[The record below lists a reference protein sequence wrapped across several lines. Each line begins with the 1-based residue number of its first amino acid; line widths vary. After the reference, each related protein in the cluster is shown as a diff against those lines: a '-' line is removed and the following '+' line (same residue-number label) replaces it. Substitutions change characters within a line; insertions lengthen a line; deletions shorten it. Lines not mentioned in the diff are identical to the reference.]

1 MRLLITCQF
10 RTGTQVLIM
19 DPATDA
25 DFEVLTRAQ
34 AGDPDAVLS
43 VPARITQDGPV
54 SDRLI
59 RAGAI
64 RSVVKD
70 TTTT

>member
-10 RTGTQVLIM
+10 TDGTQVLIK

-34 AGDPDAVLS
+34 AGNPGDVLTIRCRTSERGPDA
-43 VPARITQDGPV
+43 
-54 SDRLI
+54 DRLV

-70 TTTT
+70 STT

>member
-1 MRLLITCQF
+1 MRLLITCEF
-10 RTGTQVLIM
+10 SNGSQVLIM

-25 DFEVLTRAQ
+25 DFEALTRAQ

-43 VPARITQDGPV
+43 VPARITKRGPV
-54 SDRLI
+54 HDRLI

-64 RSVVKD
+64 RSVTRD
-70 TTTT
+70 YGTT